1 MTYFELKK
9 QNLIERLNEISDE
22 SLLDDIE
29 QLLNERANQSNPDG
43 VLYFSPE
50 LKGRIDRALEQMRN
64 GEVHTEEE
72 MEKYFDKWLTT
83 D

>member
-1 MTYFELKK
+1 MTYFELRK

-29 QLLNERANQSNPDG
+29 QLLNEREKQSNPND

-50 LKGRIDRALEQMRN
+50 LKERIDRAMEQMRN